1 MTFFSIAALLS
12 SIFTFMFL
20 FTLNVIT
27 LIVTLIVTFTM
38 IVTFIF
44 ILIWCFHP
52 NNFSESETNEME
64 NQNAQELELQEKAIS
79 TSKGEK
85 LN

>member
-1 MTFFSIAALLS
+1 MTFFSIAALLPF
-12 SIFTFMFL
+12 IFTYTFV
-20 FTLNVIT
+20 FTLKFIT
-27 LIVTLIVTFTM
+27 LIVTFIFTFTLIVTY
-38 IVTFIF
+38 IVIF
-44 ILIWCFHP
+44 IWYSHP
-52 NNFSESETNEME
+52 NNFIESETNEME

>member
-1 MTFFSIAALLS
+1 MI
-12 SIFTFMFL
+12 
-20 FTLNVIT
+20 
-27 LIVTLIVTFTM
+27 TFT
-38 IVTFIF
+38 
-44 ILIWCFHP
+44 WYSHP

-85 LN
+85 LNWTKLN

>member
-1 MTFFSIAALLS
+1 MTFFASIAALLS
-12 SIFTFMFL
+12 FIFTFIL
-20 FTLNVIT
+20 FALNFIT
-27 LIVTLIVTFTM
+27 LIVTFIV
-38 IVTFIF
+38 IF
-44 ILIWCFHP
+44 IWYSHP
-52 NNFSESETNEME
+52 NNFPESETNEME

>member
-1 MTFFSIAALLS
+1 MTFFSIAALLPF
-12 SIFTFMFL
+12 IFTYTFV
-20 FTLNVIT
+20 FTLKFIT
-27 LIVTLIVTFTM
+27 LIVTFIF
-38 IVTFIF
+38 TFIF
-44 ILIWCFHP
+44 ICIWFSYP

-85 LN
+85 SN